1 MSVAQIQ
8 VKYQTKELH
17 MVAIILKYKKS
28 FLIILLLYILWVVKY
43 HEIIVWNFMELMR
56 NKEVL
61 VLRLMGDW
69 NRA

>member
-1 MSVAQIQ
+1 
-8 VKYQTKELH
+8 